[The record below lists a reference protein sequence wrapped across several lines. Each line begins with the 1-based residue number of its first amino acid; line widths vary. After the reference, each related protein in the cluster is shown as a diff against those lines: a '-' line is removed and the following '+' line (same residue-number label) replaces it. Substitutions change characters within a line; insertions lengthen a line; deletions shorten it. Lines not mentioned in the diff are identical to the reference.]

1 MQKLLKSRNIK
12 FVVAIYPD
20 EYQVNN
26 KLLNEFFA
34 EYDNWKRE
42 FDNLTCQSEILSKF
56 LEVNGIPHIDMLERF
71 KIEQN
76 THPL

>member
-34 EYDNWKRE
+34 EYDN
-42 FDNLTCQSEILSKF
+42 
-56 LEVNGIPHIDMLERF
+56 
-71 KIEQN
+71 
-76 THPL
+76 